1 MMVRMFNPKILQEA
15 YSLAKLQEA
24 LKNRPTMFVQG
35 NETIYGRAQGG
46 LMGLQGAKTNI
57 AVNNTANMGNAK
69 KLNQVGLVKKPL
81 NLTPKQIE
89 EKKAKNL
96 CFWCEDR
103 FTLGHKCKNRQLYM
117 ITILDD
123 KNDVVKDE
131 VELRVHDDE
140 AREFVEEQPQLS
152 LNALEGTYN
161 YQTMRLKR
169 SVE

>member
-1 MMVRMFNPKILQEA
+1 
-15 YSLAKLQEA
+15 
-24 LKNRPTMFVQG
+24 
-35 NETIYGRAQGG
+35 
-46 LMGLQGAKTNI
+46 
-57 AVNNTANMGNAK
+57 
-69 KLNQVGLVKKPL
+69 
-81 NLTPKQIE
+81 
-89 EKKAKNL
+89 
-96 CFWCEDR
+96 
-103 FTLGHKCKNRQLYM
+103 M